1 MHSLILKNTSR
12 FIKLTPEEETFF
24 ISLLHV
30 KKLKKKEFLVQ
41 EGNLC
46 HHTYFVN
53 KGALRTYF
61 VDSKGFEH
69 NMQFA
74 IEDWWAGDM
83 HSVLKEKPSRFYI
96 VAMEDTELL
105 SLEKQ
110 DQERLFQRV
119 PKFERFFRHLLQN
132 AFVSFQDRI
141 LAGMSETAEERYLN
155 FRKKYPAMDGRFPQN
170 QIASFLGITPESL
183 SRIRKQLAERKVNY

>member
-1 MHSLILKNTSR
+1 MYSLILKNTAR
-12 FIKLTPEEETFF
+12 FISLTPEEEAYF
-24 ISLLHV
+24 ISLLQE
-30 KKLKKKEFLVQ
+30 KTLRKKEYLVQ
-41 EGNLC
+41 EGALC

-61 VDSKGFEH
+61 VDAKGFEH

-83 HSVLKEKPSRFYI
+83 HSVLKEKPSRFNI
-96 VAMEDTELL
+96 VAVEDTELL

-110 DQERLFQRV
+110 DQEKLFKQV

-132 AFVSFQDRI
+132 AFVAFQDRI

-155 FRKKYPAMDGRFPQN
+155 FRKKYAAMESRFPQN

-183 SRIRKQLAERKVNY
+183 SRIRKQLAKRKANY

>member
-24 ISLLHV
+24 ISLLHE

-110 DQERLFQRV
+110 DQEKLFQRV

-132 AFVSFQDRI
+132 AFVAFQDRI

-183 SRIRKQLAERKVNY
+183 SRIRKQLAKRKVNY

>member
-1 MHSLILKNTSR
+1 MQSLILKNVSR
-12 FIKLTPEEETFF
+12 FIKLTPEEESFF
-24 ISLLHV
+24 VSLLHE

-46 HHTYFVN
+46 HHTHFVN

-83 HSVLKEKPSRFYI
+83 HSVLKEKPSRFNI
-96 VAMEDTELL
+96 VAMEDTVLL
-105 SLEKQ
+105 SLEKD
-110 DQERLFQRV
+110 DQEKLFKQV

-183 SRIRKQLAERKVNY
+183 SRIRKQLAKRKANY

>member
-12 FIKLTPEEETFF
+12 FIKLTSEEETFF
-24 ISLLHV
+24 ISLLHE

-110 DQERLFQRV
+110 DQEKLFQRV

-132 AFVSFQDRI
+132 AFVAFQDRI

-183 SRIRKQLAERKVNY
+183 SRIRKQLAKRKVNY

>member
-110 DQERLFQRV
+110 DQEKLFQRV

-132 AFVSFQDRI
+132 AFVAFQDRI

-183 SRIRKQLAERKVNY
+183 SRIRKQLAKRKVNY